1 MVLIC
6 LRRLSHF
13 DDSRTAFGNFRTA
26 RESFETSV
34 SPTTFINVNIS
45 SNKCPPTPRY
55 RYSYVVFHG
64 GRSFKYKNSRNYGFL
79 WILWI
84 ESRSSV
90 LNFVCFSLYAYGV
103 PVNFTQ
109 SRFLFFF
116 FFFYRDRS
124 RKASLI
130 FHWRLFLFLFFFWRR
145 GIFHLSGCMQIS
157 NAFAILLVQS
167 FRLAS

>member
-116 FFFYRDRS
+116 FFFFIETGREKRRWFFTGVY
-124 RKASLI
+124 
-130 FHWRLFLFLFFFWRR
+130 FFF
-145 GIFHLSGCMQIS
+145 
-157 NAFAILLVQS
+157 S
-167 FRLAS
+167 FFFDVAGYFI